1 MSVAS
6 DSMLARDTH
15 LFVDLLASIE
25 MRNILWAREKKQT
38 EFERRDRDEK
48 GIRNRK
54 RLQWWLSDTITCCTL
69 FGTKQTDS
77 DSSSNWWKST
87 QTQQTVSDWHVL
99 NLSFKSTQTES
110 NRLRFSLFSCTYNER
125 IICKGDKQC
134 DSHRTH
140 YHEIY
145 VNETLI

>member
-15 LFVDLLASIE
+15 LFVDLFASLE

-54 RLQWWLSDTITCCTL
+54 RLQWWLNDTITCCTL

-77 DSSSNWWKST
+77 DSSSNDENQRRLNRHPIENLRYAT
-87 QTQQTVSDWHVL
+87 QEDAPIHCGV
-99 NLSFKSTQTES
+99 
-110 NRLRFSLFSCTYNER
+110 
-125 IICKGDKQC
+125 
-134 DSHRTH
+134 
-140 YHEIY
+140 
-145 VNETLI
+145 